1 LRSGIV
7 EIEDDPFEGVMF
19 MTEIEPINIIYRKH
33 DPRVYDLVIEILAIV
48 GGTVA
53 TLGIVNSLSH
63 FFFGIK

>member
-1 LRSGIV
+1 
-7 EIEDDPFEGVMF
+7 